1 MKFSDKKAVGCLQP
15 ITLGG
20 THIYTSYTGGK
31 PAVAGQRRGI
41 AAASP
46 NFFRFGQQRRA
57 AAAATA
63 AALRGQPRNPLLLF
77 LQ

>member
-1 MKFSDKKAVGCLQP
+1 MKFSDKKAVGRLQP

-20 THIYTSYTGGK
+20 TRIYTSYTGGK
-31 PAVAGQRRGI
+31 PWPGSGGS
-41 AAASP
+41 AAWP
-46 NFFRFGQQRRA
+46 NFFRFGPRA
-57 AAAATA
+57 AAAAA

>member
-31 PAVAGQRRGI
+31 PRPGSGVARLGSL
-41 AAASP
+41 AE
-46 NFFRFGQQRRA
+46 
-57 AAAATA
+57 
-63 AALRGQPRNPLLLF
+63 LL
-77 LQ
+77 